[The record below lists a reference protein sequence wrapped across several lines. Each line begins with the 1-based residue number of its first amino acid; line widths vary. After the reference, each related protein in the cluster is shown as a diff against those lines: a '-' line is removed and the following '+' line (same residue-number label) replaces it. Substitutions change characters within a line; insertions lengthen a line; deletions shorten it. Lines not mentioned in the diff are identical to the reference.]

1 MKPKR
6 PLRTIANAALCVIT
20 CAGIGSGL
28 LLELRMNEADG
39 SVRLFGSGQENWDA
53 IHVSAAVGS
62 VALTVFLSIW
72 RRAWI
77 KAMLIKAK
85 WAVPLLGVGL
95 GLGAALLYWP
105 ADPKVLGGDPEPG
118 QHAKEED

>member
-39 SVRLFGSGQENWDA
+39 SVRHFGSGRENWDGIHAA
-53 IHVSAAVGS
+53 IALGS
-62 VALTVFLSIW
+62 VALIVLLFIW

-77 KAMLIKAK
+77 KALFIKAR
-85 WAVPLLGVGL
+85 WAVPMLGVGL
-95 GLGAALLYWP
+95 GLGATLLYWP

-118 QHAKEED
+118 PHASR